1 MLKPQIFCPPDIV
14 TSTDANSDVATISWF
29 PPIAMDNSGDHP
41 TVTSLPVIH
50 LTCWPANE
58 KPLLQDPVKAA
69 ETYAC
74 PVYNSRFATGESI
87 LEIDLSHSGVP
98 ATKWAL
104 RGLSAT
110 VRPF

>member
-1 MLKPQIFCPPDIV
+1 MFLFGIYIWGCAWEKT
-14 TSTDANSDVATISWF
+14 TSELIDQPSKSA
-29 PPIAMDNSGDHP
+29 
-41 TVTSLPVIH
+41 VTSLPVIH

-58 KPLLQDPVKAA
+58 KPLLQDPIKAA